1 MGLFDKPREEKAR
14 RREYAK
20 QELMALSE
28 KELLVEILLEL
39 KELNEQS
46 EKIKRNQLDKRK
58 ITFAKEK
65 PCFSSFGKRF
75 FFCSY
80 DCFCLCC

>member
-1 MGLFDKPREEKAR
+1 MGLFDKVREEKVR

-46 EKIKRNQLDKRK
+46 EKIKRNQIIWSD
-58 ITFAKEK
+58 
-65 PCFSSFGKRF
+65 
-75 FFCSY
+75 
-80 DCFCLCC
+80 

>member
-1 MGLFDKPREEKAR
+1 MGLFDKLREEKAR

-46 EKIKRNQLDKRK
+46 EKIKRNQA
-58 ITFAKEK
+58 IW
-65 PCFSSFGKRF
+65 SN
-75 FFCSY
+75 
-80 DCFCLCC
+80 